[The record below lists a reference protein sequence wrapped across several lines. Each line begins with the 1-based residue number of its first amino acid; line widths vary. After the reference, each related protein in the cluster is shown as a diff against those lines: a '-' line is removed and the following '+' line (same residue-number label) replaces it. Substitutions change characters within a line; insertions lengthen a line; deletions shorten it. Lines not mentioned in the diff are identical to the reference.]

1 MSCIIG
7 LPAKII
13 RDIIPDYLKSVPLP
27 RSISDIGNMSATDL
41 LHLVAF
47 TGAIAGTV
55 HYGILPLVNKKAEEQ
70 PSGKVNTTIHL
81 ESPKVVH
88 VVNVADMGDKT
99 CYCRCWKSKNFPLC
113 DGSHNKHNEDN
124 NDNTGPLVV
133 KK

>member
-1 MSCIIG
+1 MSCVIG

-27 RSISDIGNMSATDL
+27 RSISDIGNMGAKDL

-55 HYGILPLVNKKAEEQ
+55 HYGILPLVNKKT
-70 PSGKVNTTIHL
+70 SSRVNTTIKL
-81 ESPKVVH
+81 DAPKVVD
-88 VVNVADMGDKT
+88 VVNVADMGEKT
-99 CYCRCWKSKNFPLC
+99 CYCRCWKSKTFPLC